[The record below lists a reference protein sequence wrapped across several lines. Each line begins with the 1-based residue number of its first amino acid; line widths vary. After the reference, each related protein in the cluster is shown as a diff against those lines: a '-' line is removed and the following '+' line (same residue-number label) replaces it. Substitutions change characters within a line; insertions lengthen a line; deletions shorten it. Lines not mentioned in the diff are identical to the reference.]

1 MKATIIATLT
11 LAAAL
16 TLAGPGGA
24 ATSLRDHTPDQVEA
38 QYQQYRACMH
48 YLGQTPR
55 RANGDRWTTPS
66 FAYRR
71 WLYLTWR
78 TRKLA
83 CHGERQRADSDV
95 RYAIRLIFQGPG
107 DPGYPYRHSASEQ
120 AIRVA
125 WCESNWTTWNVT
137 GQYAGVGQLG
147 SSERSDYGL
156 GPYRSNDTQT
166 AITAS
171 VVLQVRSFYRMF
183 VAAGRSW
190 ARWSCRPGSGSET
203 SSWVAY

>member
-1 MKATIIATLT
+1 MKAPIIATLT
-11 LAAAL
+11 LAVAFAL
-16 TLAGPGGA
+16 A
-24 ATSLRDHTPDQVEA
+24 ATSPAATGLRDYTPDQVEA

-55 RANGDRWTTPS
+55 HANGDWWTTPS

-95 RYAIRLIFQGPG
+95 RYAIRLVFQGPG
-107 DPGYPYRHSASEQ
+107 DPRYPYDAAEQ

-125 WCESNWTTWNVT
+125 WCESNWTTTNVT
-137 GQYAGVGQLG
+137 GQYRGVFQMGD
-147 SSERSDYGL
+147 SERAQYAVGNYS
-156 GPYRSNDTQT
+156 T
-166 AITAS
+166 I
-171 VVLQVRSFYRMF
+171 VEQVRSGYRMF

-190 ARWSCRPGSGSET
+190 NRWACRPGSGGET
-203 SSWVAY
+203 SAWVAY

>member
-1 MKATIIATLT
+1 MKAPIIATLT
-11 LAAAL
+11 IAGAFAL
-16 TLAGPGGA
+16 A
-24 ATSLRDHTPDQVEA
+24 ATSPAATGLRDHTPDQVEA

-55 RANGDRWTTPS
+55 RANGDWWKTPS
-66 FAYRR
+66 FAYRG

-95 RYAIRLIFQGPG
+95 RYAIRLVFQGPG
-107 DPGYPYRHSASEQ
+107 DPRYPYDAAEQ

-125 WCESNWTTWNVT
+125 WCESRWTTTDIT
-137 GQYAGVGQLG
+137 GQYVGVLQLG
-147 SSERSDYGL
+147 TSERAEYGL
-156 GPYRSNDTQT
+156 GAY
-166 AITAS
+166 AS
-171 VVLQVRSFYRMF
+171 GDGGVASGASIVLQVRSGYRMF

-190 ARWSCRPGSGSET
+190 ARWQCRPGSGGET
-203 SSWVAY
+203 SYFLGW

>member
-1 MKATIIATLT
+1 MKAPIIATLT
-11 LAAAL
+11 TVAAL
-16 TLAGPGGA
+16 ALATTSGA
-24 ATSLRDHTPDQVEA
+24 AVTPERVEA

-55 RANGDRWTTPS
+55 HTTRAWETTPS
-66 FAYRR
+66 DAYRR

>member
-1 MKATIIATLT
+1 MKAPIIATLT
-11 LAAAL
+11 TTAAAL
-16 TLAGPGGA
+16 ALA
-24 ATSLRDHTPDQVEA
+24 ATSPAATGLRDHTPDQVEA

-55 RANGDRWTTPS
+55 RANGDWWKTPS
-66 FAYRR
+66 FAYRG

-107 DPGYPYRHSASEQ
+107 DPRYPYDAAEQ

-125 WCESNWTTWNVT
+125 WCESNWTTTNVT

-147 SSERSDYGL
+147 TSERSDYGL
-156 GPYRSNDTQT
+156 GPYRSSDTQT

-190 ARWSCRPGSGSET
+190 SRWACRPGNGGET

>member
-55 RANGDRWTTPS
+55 RANGDWWTTPS

-107 DPGYPYRHSASEQ
+107 NPRYPYDAAEQ
-120 AIRVA
+120 AVRVA
-125 WCESNWTTWNVT
+125 WCESRWTTT
-137 GQYAGVGQLG
+137 DKLGQYEGVFQMGY
-147 SSERSDYGL
+147 SERAQYAVGN
-156 GPYRSNDTQT
+156 YAT
-166 AITAS
+166 I
-171 VVLQVRSFYRMF
+171 VEQVRSGYRMF

-190 ARWSCRPGSGSET
+190 TRWACRPGSGGET